1 MNQQVALKRYLVR
14 YEGRVQGVGFRFNA
28 VRQSTGLSVNGF
40 VFNQP
45 DGSVLMDVE
54 GNALDVKHLLT
65 RIEAEM
71 RGNIEAVQIDEQPL
85 VGNTGGFK
93 IQY

>member
-1 MNQQVALKRYLVR
+1 
-14 YEGRVQGVGFRFNA
+14 
-28 VRQSTGLSVNGF
+28 
-40 VFNQP
+40 
-45 DGSVLMDVE
+45 MDVE

>member
-1 MNQQVALKRYLVR
+1 MDQQVALKRYVVR
-14 YEGRVQGVGFRFNA
+14 YEGRVQGVGFRCNA
-28 VRQSTGLSVNGF
+28 VRQSTGLSLNGF
-40 VFNQP
+40 VCNQP

-54 GNALDVKHLLT
+54 GNALDVKDLLT
-65 RIEAEM
+65 RIEIEM
-71 RGNIEAVQIDEQPL
+71 RGNIEAVQMDEQPI